1 MIDISPFDAFPT
13 LYRDYQHHNDLLNLT
28 PGSPSLTDNTRTKLN
43 NNNKIIAS
51 RQNPP
56 TLSRPPKTFLFQ
68 DLAGWRSACKEDAK
82 SPSTFTRFLGKFPS
96 ESASHLPV
104 TPPPS
109 SPSTPFTPRS
119 TSDPP
124 RQTVFQ
130 SQSGSRSRSIRQLGS
145 QSTYSMLPGTFIYIL
160 LNCYPFIYILLFGS
174 QN

>member
-43 NNNKIIAS
+43 NNNKIITS

-104 TPPPS
+104 TPPPLPPPP
-109 SPSTPFTPRS
+109 PSHPARP
-119 TSDPP
+119 
-124 RQTVFQ
+124 
-130 SQSGSRSRSIRQLGS
+130 L
-145 QSTYSMLPGTFIYIL
+145 IL
-160 LNCYPFIYILLFGS
+160 LDKLYSSRRAGRDRGRYASSGASRPTACYQALLFTFF
-174 QN
+174 